1 MPPIPSVNHTLAVSR
16 LTALWALTE
25 AGLGGLLH
33 AFRTPFTGIFVG
45 GIAVILI
52 VLIGYFSNGKPKEI
66 LKALVIVLMVK
77 VAVSPHSPPP
87 AYLAVSFQAIM
98 GALLFS
104 FIRSPKI
111 VGPLLGFLAMA
122 ESAGQK
128 LLTLT
133 LLFGESLWKALD
145 TFISF
150 TQDQMGIESTASGGA
165 WVAWLYVGV
174 YAAVGIVIGWW
185 AGRMPGRISGLL
197 NKWTVPVVNPENLK
211 AKKAENSFWKTW
223 WRRGRSALLIMVL
236 ILLAMWGL
244 KDEET
249 MDPIVLILR
258 AMCVIVL
265 WYGIIAPII
274 MEALKKY
281 LSKKKESSETELA
294 KVMDILP
301 HIKGVSKIAWKET
314 SHRKGIFRLSEFLS
328 RMIVYSISLEIDP
341 KEEDLVEL

>member
-1 MPPIPSVNHTLAVSR
+1 MAPTSSVNHSLAVSR

-25 AGLGGLLH
+25 AGLGGVLH

-52 VLIGYFSNGKPKEI
+52 VLIGYFSDGKPKEI
-66 LKALVIVLMVK
+66 LKALIIVLMVK

-98 GALLFS
+98 GTLLFS

-111 VGPLLGFLAMA
+111 VGPLLGFLAMV

-133 LLFGESLWKALD
+133 IIFGESIWKAMD
-145 TFISF
+145 TFVSF
-150 TQDQMGIESTASGGA
+150 TQSQMGIESTVNGGA
-165 WVAWLYVGV
+165 WIAWLYVAI
-174 YAAVGIVIGWW
+174 YAVAGILIGWW
-185 AGRMPGRISGLL
+185 AGRMPARISGLL
-197 NKWTVPVVNPENLK
+197 NKWAAPVVSPESLK
-211 AKKAENSFWKTW
+211 TQKTAGPIWKIW
-223 WRRGRSALLIMVL
+223 WRKGRSALLIMVL

-258 AMCVIVL
+258 AMCIIVL
-265 WYGIIAPII
+265 WYGILAPII
-274 MEALKKY
+274 METLKKY
-281 LSKKKESSETELA
+281 LNKKKEGSETELA
-294 KVMDILP
+294 KVMDLLP
-301 HIKGVSKIAWKET
+301 HIKGVSTIAWKET

-341 KEEDLVEL
+341 KEQDLLEL